1 MIEELLIRD
10 ATEDDIPFFF
20 NSTLHHYKHS
30 SPHPKL
36 IPDHL
41 YYQNHQVLMARMLER
56 KGHVLKFAALRD
68 EPDVV
73 FGFLWGNSFP
83 QTIHYCY
90 VKKAFRGLGIASQ
103 LFASAFERDTMV
115 YYTHLTYDAGKITQ
129 TRSNFIFNPYLLH
142 GDLWR
147 LKQAQLEDEGDP
159 ERLETT
165 L

>member
-73 FGFLWGNSFP
+73 FGFLWGIRHIGRRLVITPDCRRGPNRQGNPRHATSVAP
-83 QTIHYCY
+83 LRLLRRTPPRLAPHPIALATR
-90 VKKAFRGLGIASQ
+90 KKQR
-103 LFASAFERDTMV
+103 
-115 YYTHLTYDAGKITQ
+115 
-129 TRSNFIFNPYLLH
+129 
-142 GDLWR
+142 W
-147 LKQAQLEDEGDP
+147 
-159 ERLETT
+159 
-165 L
+165 